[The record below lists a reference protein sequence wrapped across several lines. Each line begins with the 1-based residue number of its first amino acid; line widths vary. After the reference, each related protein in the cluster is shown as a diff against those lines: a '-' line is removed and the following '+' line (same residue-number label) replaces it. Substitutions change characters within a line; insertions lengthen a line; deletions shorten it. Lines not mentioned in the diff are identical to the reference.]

1 MPKALS
7 IAFLPGAILLYRRYS
22 LDPTTLCNNDRL
34 FDGVNRKKVAGIL
47 CANGVLCY
55 QLEHRPFRLTV
66 YTQDY
71 YTDKVRTTAQV
82 IATLA
87 ANLASPMRASDL
99 DFGFRI
105 ICPFETT
112 SSPLEIE
119 DITTA
124 SALSAADHAA
134 YLREQLG
141 MNPRPQSIWLSQVSY
156 APPSQSIWK
165 KDDLPPSGL
174 IEPMDYASQLHHYI
188 YGCARRA

>member
-7 IAFLPGAILLYRRYS
+7 VAFLPGAILMYRRYG
-22 LDPTTLCNNDRL
+22 LDPATLDYNNRL

-71 YTDKVRTTAQV
+71 YNDKVQTAAQV

-87 ANLASPMRASDL
+87 ANLAYPMRASEL

-105 ICPFETT
+105 ISPFEAVP
-112 SSPLEIE
+112 SPLEIE
-119 DITTA
+119 DVTT
-124 SALSAADHAA
+124 SSGPSEADHAA
-134 YLREQLG
+134 SLRELLA
-141 MNPRPQSIWLSQVSY
+141 MNPRPRSIRLSQVSD
-156 APPSQSIWK
+156 APRSKSIWK

-174 IEPMDYASQLHHYI
+174 IEPIDYALQLHKYV
-188 YGCARRA
+188 Y

>member
-1 MPKALS
+1 MPKVLS

-34 FDGVNRKKVAGIL
+34 FDDVNRKKVAGIL

-71 YTDKVRTTAQV
+71 HTDKIQTTAQV

-87 ANLASPMRASDL
+87 ANLTSPMRASNL

-105 ICPFETT
+105 ISPFDVI

-119 DITTA
+119 DITT
-124 SALSAADHAA
+124 SSVPSAADHAA
-134 YLREQLG
+134 YLRQQLG
-141 MNPRPQSIWLSQVSY
+141 MNPRPRSIRLSQVSY
-156 APPSQSIWK
+156 APQSQSIWK
-165 KDDLPPSGL
+165 RDDLPPSGL
-174 IEPMDYASQLHHYI
+174 IEPIDYASQLHQYI
-188 YGCARRA
+188 YGCMRRS